1 MMIGELNETQTKNL
15 LSSQVM
21 GRLACSY
28 KRQPYIVPITFTYDG
43 IDIYGQTHED
53 EKLKIF
59 RKNPNVCFEVDLITD
74 ISSWQSV
81 LVFGEFEEIA
91 SSLENKVR
99 AILCNR
105 VFSLRTTNVIHK
117 YGHELTTKI
126 EESNWVKP
134 VFFRIKINKLM
145 GHFQKH

>member
-1 MMIGELNETQTKNL
+1 MTGELNETQTKNL

-21 GRLACSY
+21 GRLACSD
-28 KRQPYIVPITFTYDG
+28 RSQPYIVPITFTYDG

-81 LVFGEFEEIA
+81 LVYGEFEEIA
-91 SSLENKVR
+91 SSLENKAR
-99 AILCNR
+99 AILYKR
-105 VFSLRTTNVIHK
+105 VFSLRTTSVIHK
-117 YGHELTTKI
+117 YGHELTAKV
-126 EESNWVKP
+126 EENNLVKP